1 MIKVKNVFDF
11 YKVRSN
17 FLGFQKCNPN
27 FDVNYDGLFSTF
39 DLDNPLSKKEYM
51 RWISRCEKFIP
62 RLFVFVDYYDK
73 HKY

>member
-17 FLGFQKCNPN
+17 FLGFQKFNPN

-39 DLDNPLSKKEYM
+39 DLDNPLSKKE
-51 RWISRCEKFIP
+51 
-62 RLFVFVDYYDK
+62 
-73 HKY
+73 